1 MQGELLKALSSS
13 YDFKVETFVPVYQG
27 EHKTRIIVCST
38 TNEAFI
44 DSQIKMLVYF
54 CLALHLNQGI
64 KYLVGKEWHVNC
76 ACGMCGRSGYVTT
89 VHVRNFQNAQFPPN
103 LIPRSYCVA
112 IIVTPWP

>member
-1 MQGELLKALSSS
+1 
-13 YDFKVETFVPVYQG
+13 
-27 EHKTRIIVCST
+27 
-38 TNEAFI
+38 
-44 DSQIKMLVYF
+44 MLVYF

-76 ACGMCGRSGYVTT
+76 ACDMCGRSGYVTT
-89 VHVRNFQNAQFPPN
+89 VDVRNFQNAQFPPN